1 MNAGTGCSKDVAIDS
16 TVIPSN
22 VESAKV
28 LPICLYPIKKNG
40 IFRKNINTPSFQ
52 PDKCERIIEI
62 PTIPRQSHYSELKR
76 FLNQQP

>member
-1 MNAGTGCSKDVAIDS
+1 MCGTRYSMDVPIDY

-22 VESAKV
+22 VKSAKV
-28 LPICLYPIKKNG
+28 FPICLYPIKKNG

-62 PTIPRQSHYSELKR
+62 PTIPPIITLFGGKK
-76 FLNQQP
+76 FLNQRP